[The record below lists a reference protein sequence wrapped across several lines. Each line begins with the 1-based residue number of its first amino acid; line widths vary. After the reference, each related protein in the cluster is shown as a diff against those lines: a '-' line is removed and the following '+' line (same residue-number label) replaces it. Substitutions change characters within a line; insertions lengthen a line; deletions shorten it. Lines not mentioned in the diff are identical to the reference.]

1 MVVTPSKWLKWMI
14 KIPLMVINSGIG
26 AIENFWDN
34 MDSSYYEWIILVLS
48 VSTLIFLMRD
58 IYRRWE
64 TVSGIRSIEQQMY
77 NFQIKFLNLGELIS
91 RTCDAEFDVS
101 GENLL
106 KLMEAKN
113 KALKILK
120 EDIRKDAGQK
130 MNLLQLETSRKQTE
144 AQKEQAEAQKQQAK
158 AQKQQAEAQKQQAEA
173 QKQQAEALTN
183 ISEQALKQRQT
194 ELSEQTQQTQRLT
207 KKAELSEL
215 SPQKKYLMEMT
226 KKHLKREQERKQKAE
241 EQKKA
246 ELTNEQMI
254 VGGKYKT
261 IVNPLTKE
269 KLNLNSIEGKKILK
283 QIVNN
288 FLKFNDTV

>member
-1 MVVTPSKWLKWMI
+1 
-14 KIPLMVINSGIG
+14 MVINSGIG
-26 AIENFWDN
+26 SIESFWDN

-77 NFQIKFLNLGELIS
+77 DFQIKFLNLGELIS
-91 RTCDAEFDVS
+91 QTCDAEFDVS

-158 AQKQQAEAQKQQAEA
+158 AQKEQAESLKKQAEAQQ
-173 QKQQAEALTN
+173 QQAEALTN
-183 ISEQALKQRQT
+183 ISEHALKKRQT

-288 FLKFNDTV
+288 FLKFNDTL